1 MVGDSVIGFEM
12 TRELAKMAMVNTTQ
26 NANPLVFIFSSTY
39 LITPDENVINVIC
52 FPTCLKIAGDF
63 ENTVIQGHDPHY
75 MICLVCLR
83 VMSLG
88 IHTLY
93 TFSNAMINVLIKNT
107 LIFSVKNCVNFL
119 IKNI

>member
-26 NANPLVFIFSSTY
+26 NANPLVFIFCSTY

-63 ENTVIQGHDPHY
+63 ENQGHDPHY
-75 MICLVCLR
+75 MLHFVRFRIK
-83 VMSLG
+83 SLQ
-88 IHTLY
+88 
-93 TFSNAMINVLIKNT
+93 
-107 LIFSVKNCVNFL
+107 NFF
-119 IKNI
+119 